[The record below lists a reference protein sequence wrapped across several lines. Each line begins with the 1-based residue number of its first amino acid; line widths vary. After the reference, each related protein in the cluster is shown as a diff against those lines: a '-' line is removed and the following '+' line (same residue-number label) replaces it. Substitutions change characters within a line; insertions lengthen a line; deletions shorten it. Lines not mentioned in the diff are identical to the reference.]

1 MLTTPAVQVLERE
14 RAVYERRTPTSR
26 DRYAR
31 AQAVFPGGDTRAA
44 TFYLPYPATIAET
57 AGTRLV
63 DVDGNEYVDFLFNY
77 TSMIVG
83 HAHPAVTEVV
93 GAAFSRTTPVA
104 APVLGQV
111 ELAEEIVRRVPS
123 IEQLRFTNS
132 GTEATMGATRIARA
146 ATGRDIVIKTIGGY
160 HGSFPDLD
168 YWLRPDAYPAGIP
181 ETSPIRVIHYNDP
194 DALEAVLGDC
204 GDRCAALIIEPVMG
218 TAGVILPTEEFLQ
231 AARELTQAAGVLLIA
246 DEVITFRLG
255 RGGAQQRLGIEPD
268 LTTLGKVIGG
278 GLPVG
283 AVGGPASLMGVLA
296 PGADKAVAL
305 SGTFNGNASTM
316 AAGLATLGLLDDDAY
331 AGLDGLGAQLAAGL
345 EAAIG
350 RHGAPAQVT
359 SMGSLV
365 NVHFTTEP
373 LINADAS
380 LGADADAAAAFHL
393 GLLNRGIFIATRGM
407 FAVSTVTTE
416 AEVERAVA
424 ASSELFEAL
433 A

>member
-1 MLTTPAVQVLERE
+1 M
-14 RAVYERRTPTSR
+14 
-26 DRYAR
+26 R
-31 AQAVFPGGDTRAA
+31 AQAVFPGGDTRWA

-77 TSMIVG
+77 SAMIVG
-83 HAHPAVTEVV
+83 HAHPAVMKAVE
-93 GAAFSRTTPVA
+93 AAFSRTTSVA

-123 IEQLRFTNS
+123 IEQLRFVNS
-132 GTEATMGATRIARA
+132 GAEATMGATRIARA

-168 YWLRPDAYPAGIP
+168 YRLRPDGYPAGIP
-181 ETSPIRVIHYNDP
+181 ATSPIRVIHYNDAE
-194 DALEAVLGDC
+194 ALESVLGDC

-218 TAGVILPTEEFLQ
+218 TAGVIVPTEEFLQ

-255 RGGAQQRLGIEPD
+255 RGGAQQRLGVQPD
-268 LTTLGKVIGG
+268 LTTLGKSIGG
-278 GLPVG
+278 GLPIG
-283 AVGGPASLMGVLA
+283 AVGGRASLMEVLA
-296 PGADKAVAL
+296 PGADKAVSL
-305 SGTFNGNASTM
+305 TGTFSGNAPAM
-316 AAGLATLGLLDDDAY
+316 AAGLATLALLDADAY
-331 AGLDGLGAQLAAGL
+331 ARLDSLGAQLADGL
-345 EAAIG
+345 RAAIE
-350 RHGAPAQVT
+350 RHGTAAQVT

-365 NVHFTTEP
+365 NAHFTTEP
-373 LINADAS
+373 LFNAEAS
-380 LGADADAAAAFHL
+380 LGADAGAAAAFHL
-393 GLLNRGIFIATRGM
+393 GLLNRGIFIATGGM

-416 AEVERAVA
+416 AEVDRAVKV
-424 ASSELFEAL
+424 SSDLFEAL